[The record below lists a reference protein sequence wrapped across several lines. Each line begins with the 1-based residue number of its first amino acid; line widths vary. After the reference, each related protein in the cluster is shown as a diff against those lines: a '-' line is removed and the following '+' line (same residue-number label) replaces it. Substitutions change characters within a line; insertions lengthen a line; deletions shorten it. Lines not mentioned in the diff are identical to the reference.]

1 MAALV
6 LPLAFSLRKSITY
19 DEVVHLSAGYSYLET
34 GEVVLNPMHPPLV
47 KELAAVPLLFLGAR
61 MPATEQEIE
70 QAVFT
75 TYQWRFGKLFFDLND
90 VQAILPWCRLP
101 AIALSFGLAALV
113 TVWSLQLWGA
123 RGALFSLFLY
133 VTDPT
138 ITAHS
143 QLITTDVPLACFATL
158 FFFLF
163 RRALRS
169 DAAAPLLASGVA
181 LGLAL
186 ATKFSAILLLP
197 LALGFWMWSRAS
209 IREHGESVRSWGARL
224 LGAALSFGGLVI
236 VAALVVWATY
246 LFPSDPAFY
255 WNGLNSLESDHRA
268 GFDYVLMGEI
278 LEGRNPRYFPI
289 AWLLKTPLPTILLLA
304 SSVVLFLRGRRA
316 ASLEEASLIVP
327 AVAFAA
333 FVTAFAPSL
342 GVRYLIPV
350 APFLYVFAG
359 RLALVLSARKPAVA
373 AFVGA
378 LLVWQATAFAMIAPD
393 HLSYFNELAGG
404 ARRGPE
410 WLDESNVDWGQGLIQ
425 LREYLE
431 REGVAEYAICHFGSV
446 SPEIYGITGHR
457 IPWRRALR
465 PPRHTL
471 FLSAHYVARVRAVLA
486 LEYGDA
492 AENWIAHAQP
502 TAIIGHAYYRY
513 DPPERPRPGREGPAT
528 SG

>member
-19 DEVVHLSAGYSYLET
+19 DEVVHLSAGYSYLQT
-34 GEVVLNPMHPPLV
+34 GKIVLNPMHPPLV
-47 KELAAVPLLFLGAR
+47 KELAAVPLLLLGAR

-75 TYQWRFGKLFFDLND
+75 TYQWRFGKLFFDAND

-113 TVWSLQLWGA
+113 TVWSYQLWGA
-123 RGALFSLFLY
+123 RGALLSLFLY

-138 ITAHS
+138 ITAHA

-163 RRALRS
+163 RHALRS
-169 DAAAPLLASGVA
+169 ESTIPLLASAVA

-186 ATKFSAILLLP
+186 ATKFTAIVLPP
-197 LALGFWMWSRAS
+197 LALALWTWSRTPRTRILRAA
-209 IREHGESVRSWGARL
+209 VPFGAL
-224 LGAALSFGGLVI
+224 LAL
-236 VAALVVWATY
+236 AALVVWATY
-246 LFPSDPAFY
+246 LFPRDPAFY
-255 WNGLNSLESDHRA
+255 WNGLTSLESDHRA
-268 GFDYVLMGEI
+268 GFDYVLLGEI
-278 LEGRNPRYFPI
+278 QEGRDLRYFPI
-289 AWLLKTPLPTILLLA
+289 AWLLKTPLATILLLA
-304 SSVVLFLRGRRA
+304 LSVALFFRGRRTTA
-316 ASLEEASLIVP
+316 LEEASLIAP

-333 FVTAFAPSL
+333 LVTALAPSL

-350 APFLYVFAG
+350 SPFLYVFAG
-359 RLALVLSARKPAVA
+359 RIGLVLSARKPAVA
-373 AFVGA
+373 AIVGA
-378 LLVWQATAFAMIAPD
+378 LLLWQATAFVTVAPD

-404 ARRGPE
+404 SRHGPE

-431 REGVAEYAICHFGSV
+431 REGVTEYVICHFGSV
-446 SPEIYGITGHR
+446 SPELYGVTGPR

-465 PPRHTL
+465 PPRRTL
-471 FLSAHYVARVRAVLA
+471 FLSAHYAARVRAVLS
-486 LEYGDA
+486 LEYGDS

-513 DPPERPRPGREGPAT
+513 DPPERPKRRESELGDVRMT
-528 SG
+528 SPSPLP